1 MYSLTVGGGVENMVC
16 TIEISKTFVEYKSIH
31 YFDTNTLSQCSRTVW
46 DGGGLEG
53 Q

>member
-1 MYSLTVGGGVENMVC
+1 MVC